1 VTTGNRQL
9 FFLFPLTHNVP
20 RTGAPLGCAEG
31 AQYFSPKTRLPCGY
45 HWSIEVNIL
54 ADNVAVA
61 TYTFRWYATSM
72 FETAMVTTSDKAVRD
87 GRGTQVFV
95 LDPDGKLR
103 IVHEH
108 LSDIWRDSSFTK

>member
-1 VTTGNRQL
+1 MPTFSIHLERAQNRDASRLRGRSTIL
-9 FFLFPLTHNVP
+9 FAEDKLP
-20 RTGAPLGCAEG
+20 R
-31 AQYFSPKTRLPCGY
+31 GY

-61 TYTFRWYATSM
+61 TYTSRWYASSM

-95 LDPDGKLR
+95 LDPDGKSR

-108 LSDIWRDSSFTK
+108 LSDIWRDASITK